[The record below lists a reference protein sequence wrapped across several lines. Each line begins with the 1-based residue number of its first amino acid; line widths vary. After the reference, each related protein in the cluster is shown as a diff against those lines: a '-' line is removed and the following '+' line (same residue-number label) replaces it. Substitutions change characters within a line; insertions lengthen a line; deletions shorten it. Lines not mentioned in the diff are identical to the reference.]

1 MADDTRREGAR
12 EALVRQ
18 ARRASEGRPAQGEG
32 RERQQGRMAQ
42 GRQTGH
48 AVQGEGYDRRPA
60 RPMQGE
66 NCDRH
71 SARPTQGE
79 SRDMHP
85 ARPMQGEG
93 RDRHPARSTQGEGR
107 DRHPARPM
115 QGEGRDR
122 HPARPMQGE
131 GRDMHPARPM
141 QGEGRDR
148 HPARPTQGNAMSR
161 QTASTVQGNGR
172 DTHPSRPSKVSPN
185 SPRVADGT
193 PSRRAA
199 HRALGLVT
207 REGAYA
213 GLALD
218 RVLGEAHMSAAD
230 PALATEVF
238 YGTLEHM
245 AKIDLLLGQLMARAP
260 EKPVLDVL
268 RISLYQLMY
277 LERVPA
283 SAVCDEAV
291 GLTRALGFE
300 GATGMVNGVLRN
312 FVRRRGELKLPARED
327 GLERYL
333 AVEYSMPEFV
343 CAALVKQ
350 YGAEQTE
357 RILAWRGGRH
367 IVLRPNTLRIDAAEF
382 ERRLDAAGLRYER
395 SRVPGAYRVYGM
407 GAVDKNALYRQ
418 GLFSVQGESSLLCAQ
433 VLAPRPGM
441 QVLDACAAPG
451 GKAAALA
458 ELMQGAGRVY
468 ACDLHAHRVE
478 LIRALA
484 ARLGHDMIKV
494 RQQDAAR
501 FVPDWEQAMDA
512 VLCDVPCSGLGVVA
526 AKPDIRLNITQAEL
540 EELPR
545 IQAAILANSSRYV
558 RPGGTLVYST
568 CTLLDAEN
576 RDVVRAFLEGHPEF
590 KLDDVS
596 AYVPECFRA
605 GVQDGMLTLLGCRDD
620 VDGFFIARMV
630 RR

>member
-32 RERQQGRMAQ
+32 YER
-42 GRQTGH
+42 
-48 AVQGEGYDRRPA
+48 
-60 RPMQGE
+60 
-66 NCDRH
+66 
-71 SARPTQGE
+71 
-79 SRDMHP
+79 HP
-85 ARPMQGEG
+85 ARPAQGEG
-93 RDRHPARSTQGEGR
+93 RDRHSARPAQGDAQSRQTGRSAQGNAQN
-107 DRHPARPM
+107 RHPARPA
-115 QGEGRDR
+115 QGDSRDR
-122 HPARPMQGE
+122 RPARPAQG
-131 GRDMHPARPM
+131 RP
-141 QGEGRDR
+141 G
-148 HPARPTQGNAMSR
+148 A
-161 QTASTVQGNGR
+161 
-172 DTHPSRPSKVSPN
+172 
-185 SPRVADGT
+185 PRVADGT

-218 RVLGEAHMSAAD
+218 RVLGEAHLSAAD
-230 PALATEVF
+230 RALATEIF

-260 EKPVLDVL
+260 EKQVLDVL

-343 CAALVKQ
+343 CAALVNQ
-350 YGAEQTE
+350 YGAEQAE
-357 RILAWRGGRH
+357 RILAWRGGRY
-367 IVLRPNTLRIDAAEF
+367 IVVRPNTLRIDAAEF
-382 ERRLDAAGLRYER
+382 ERRLDAAELRYER
-395 SRVPGAYRVYGM
+395 SRVPGAYRVYGL

-433 VLAPRPGM
+433 VLSPRPGM

-451 GKAAALA
+451 GKSAALA

-540 EELPR
+540 KELPR
-545 IQAAILANSSRYV
+545 IQAAILDNSSRYV

-576 RDVVRAFLEGHPEF
+576 QSVVRGFLARRPEF

-605 GVQDGMLTLLGCRDD
+605 GVRDGMLTLMGSRDD

>member
-1 MADDTRREGAR
+1 M
-12 EALVRQ
+12 
-18 ARRASEGRPAQGEG
+18 
-32 RERQQGRMAQ
+32 
-42 GRQTGH
+42 
-48 AVQGEGYDRRPA
+48 
-60 RPMQGE
+60 
-66 NCDRH
+66 
-71 SARPTQGE
+71 
-79 SRDMHP
+79 
-85 ARPMQGEG
+85 
-93 RDRHPARSTQGEGR
+93 
-107 DRHPARPM
+107 
-115 QGEGRDR
+115 
-122 HPARPMQGE
+122 
-131 GRDMHPARPM
+131 
-141 QGEGRDR
+141 
-148 HPARPTQGNAMSR
+148 
-161 QTASTVQGNGR
+161 
-172 DTHPSRPSKVSPN
+172 
-185 SPRVADGT
+185 ADGT

-218 RVLGEAHMSAAD
+218 RVLGEAHMSASD
-230 PALATEVF
+230 RALATEVF

-312 FVRRRGELKLPARED
+312 FVRRRDELKLPARED
-327 GLERYL
+327 GLEGYL
-333 AVEYSMPEFV
+333 AVEYSMPGFV
-343 CAALVKQ
+343 CAALVNQ
-350 YGAEQTE
+350 YGAEQAE

-395 SRVPGAYRVYGM
+395 SRVPGAYRVYGL

-545 IQAAILANSSRYV
+545 IQAAILDNSSRYV

-568 CTLLDAEN
+568 CTLLDSEN
-576 RDVVRAFLEGHPEF
+576 QDVVRAFLERHPEF
-590 KLDDVS
+590 RLDDVS

-605 GVQDGMLTLLGCRDD
+605 GVRDGMLTLLGCRDD